1 MSGATTGLMLMSPG
15 RSLQQNCGSRQENC
29 RLLQQN
35 CRSRQ
40 ENCRL
45 LQQNCSKPLCCN
57 DHLVLQLIYTFS
69 CLICEIV
76 VLSKEGVCVVLVLSR
91 LQAGILI
98 LTAESAAGIQ
108 ISALRGSVPLVCISS
123 CIVNFHF
130 VTSSIFI
137 PVRSGSNKE
146 LLLLSLLCTQT
157 NWVGDWVGDS
167 VYARWKLTVQ
177 VEMHTMTADWYT
189 VVLCKSKYKITPSP
203 FRWLRQTVGDIPLY
217 PVLMCCQGK

>member
-1 MSGATTGLMLMSPG
+1 MSGAITGLMLMSPG
-15 RSLQQNCGSRQENC
+15 RSQQQNCGSRQE
-29 RLLQQN
+29 N

-45 LQQNCSKPLCCN
+45 LQQNCRSLQQTFMLQWPFGASAYLYIFMSNLWNSCSEQRRSLCGSGTEPL
-57 DHLVLQLIYTFS
+57 
-69 CLICEIV
+69 E
-76 VLSKEGVCVVLVLSR
+76 
-91 LQAGILI
+91 AGILI

>member
-157 NWVGDWVGDS
+157 N
-167 VYARWKLTVQ
+167 
-177 VEMHTMTADWYT
+177 
-189 VVLCKSKYKITPSP
+189 
-203 FRWLRQTVGDIPLY
+203 
-217 PVLMCCQGK
+217 